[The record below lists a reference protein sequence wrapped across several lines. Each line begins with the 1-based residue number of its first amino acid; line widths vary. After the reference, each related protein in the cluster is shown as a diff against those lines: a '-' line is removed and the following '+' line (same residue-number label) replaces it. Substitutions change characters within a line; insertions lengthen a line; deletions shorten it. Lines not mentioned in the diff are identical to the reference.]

1 MAEPL
6 QADPA
11 SMQSI
16 TVLLAALIQTH
27 PDPVA
32 LKTAFLGF
40 ARIGEQVVEDKT
52 TIGSDVAFDK
62 TYGGALKMID
72 SRIAAVRGR

>member
-1 MAEPL
+1 MNLE
-6 QADPA
+6 
-11 SMQSI
+11 SV
-16 TVLLAALIQTH
+16 TVLLAALVQTH

-40 ARIGEQVVEDKT
+40 ARIGEQAVDDKT

-62 TYGGALKMID
+62 TYGGALKLID
-72 SRIAAVRGR
+72 GRIAALKAR